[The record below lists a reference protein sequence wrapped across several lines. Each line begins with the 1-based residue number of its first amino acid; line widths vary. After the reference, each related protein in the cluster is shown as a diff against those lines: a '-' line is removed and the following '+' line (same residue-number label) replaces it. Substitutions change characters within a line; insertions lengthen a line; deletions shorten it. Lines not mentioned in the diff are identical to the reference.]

1 MRKLLIVFFI
11 FCFSFVS
18 AEDKIVYYQT
28 TEFAMKQIENNK
40 WSDWSKWEESGL
52 VVTFNMTKDIIT
64 IYSPKIQI
72 YNIKEYCG
80 HKTDKYGGSQVTFNF
95 IDNDGYKGVIRLR
108 IEKNGN
114 SQLYIEFS
122 NIMWV
127 YNVIK
132 VY

>member
-18 AEDKIVYYQT
+18 AENKIVYYQT

-64 IYSPKIQI
+64 IYSPRIQTYTI
-72 YNIKEYCG
+72 TEFCG
-80 HKTDKYGGSQVTFNF
+80 HKIDKYGGSQVTFNF

-127 YNVIK
+127 YNIIK